1 MNFSKLSLIV
11 AFSGLLFTSCKETT
25 SEPTTEANTPKEKT
39 IAAAVKPE
47 TASFNIE
54 GMTCA
59 MGCAKTIEK
68 ELANLDGVQSATVDF
83 DTKSDTVEFD
93 GTVQTTESLVKVVE
107 ATGDGTTYK
116 VENIKS

>member
-1 MNFSKLSLIV
+1 MNFTKITIIA
-11 AFSGLLFTSCKETT
+11 AFSGLLFTSCKKTE
-25 SEPTTEANTPKEKT
+25 SEPTAEVKPKSEKT

-68 ELANLDGVQSATVDF
+68 ELANMDGVQKATVDF
-83 DTKSDTVEFD
+83 ETKTATVEYD
-93 GTVQTTESLVKVVE
+93 GTIQTTASLAKVVE

-116 VENIKS
+116 VENMKS

>member
-1 MNFSKLSLIV
+1 MNFTKIARIA
-11 AFSGLLFTSCKETT
+11 AFSGLLFTSCKKTE
-25 SEPTTEANTPKEKT
+25 SESTTEATAITEKT
-39 IAAAVKPE
+39 VAAAVKPE

-68 ELANLDGVQSATVDF
+68 ELAGLDGVQKATVDF
-83 DTKSDTVEFD
+83 ETKTATVEFD
-93 GTVQTTESLVKVVE
+93 GTIQSTESLVKVVE

-116 VENIKS
+116 VDNIKS

>member
-1 MNFSKLSLIV
+1 MNFTKLSLIA
-11 AFSGLLFTSCKETT
+11 AFSVLLFTGCKETA
-25 SEPTTEANTPKEKT
+25 SEPKAEASTTKEKT

-47 TASFNIE
+47 TASFTIE

-83 DTKSDTVEFD
+83 ETKTATVEFD
-93 GTVQTTESLVKVVE
+93 GTIQTISSLAKVVE